1 MENYNSFLNILLQVF
16 VLQDTELMRFVF
28 DRDPTSVQKK
38 LPEFKNDLEGAFA
51 QPLKFNIYDAE
62 FYSKVDGSLDFGRT
76 SSCFQ
81 IMSDDQV
88 VDLKTSE
95 SIFTNNQDELQQV
108 YDLYNIVDVEVNDII
123 L

>member
-1 MENYNSFLNILLQVF
+1 MANYNSFLNILLQVF